1 MRSSIAARSSWAVA
15 YRSVVGEN
23 KWHGGNGQETDGGRG
38 SVLHG
43 TQPVACVGRCDRR
56 AVKLRSTPR
65 IAERRRRSA
74 QAESA
79 LRSGA
84 CGPGRGTSRFC
95 ALRGT
100 AGAEGP
106 RARGPTAGV
115 WRRRGQVPRRRCMAD
130 RAGRSSHPILAP
142 LPSGARDQR
151 S

>member
-43 TQPVACVGRCDRR
+43 TQPVACVGQCDQR

-106 RARGPTAGV
+106 RARGANCRSVASSRSSPSKTMHG
-115 WRRRGQVPRRRCMAD
+115 RPRRAIKSPDTGTATVWC
-130 RAGRSSHPILAP
+130 S
-142 LPSGARDQR
+142 
-151 S
+151 